1 MCLGFIYMTGTCDT
15 IIFFKRKSLKSYMLK
30 SGLTGKKSTKRD
42 PEISH
47 VRDILYLTPENHWER
62 PDISDECIIRRTCD
76 IIVSHQ

>member
-1 MCLGFIYMTGTCDT
+1 
-15 IIFFKRKSLKSYMLK
+15 MLK

-62 PDISDECIIRRTCD
+62 PDISDEYIIRRTCD